1 MSELTFTSALHSL
14 GAATREMARHQLID
28 QAHHWHGA
36 YISPV
41 YGLADAGASGSSA
54 LAACLGLLLAADAAS
69 TDRDDLLQR
78 FEAMTAYLLRAQR
91 PSGLIDLYSAN
102 YDSAPDAAFAV
113 QVLAAMY
120 EQAHGTDPALGAA
133 LENVETFIRR
143 AVAGILT
150 GGFHTPNHRWV
161 ICSALAQAAA
171 LFADL
176 DVREVV
182 ESYLAEGFDIDAEG
196 TYIERSVGVYD
207 AVTNRSLLLLADR
220 WPDAAVKAAAYAAVQ
235 ANLDFDLHL
244 LHADGTAETGLS
256 RRQDY
261 GTRTVPAGLIACYL
275 HSAVRSDNAIFAS
288 AARWL
293 WAQAKQPGDFWAA
306 YVLQSVGA
314 PTHAPIPL
322 PTAYTRLYPLNRV
335 WRARRGLLSASAFAG
350 GTRLLTVVYGAAE
363 LASLKISQSYFGVG
377 HFAGDEIETDGDSV
391 LLRSR
396 GDHFPYRPAYELPLG
411 RPVPPDRWD
420 ALKAERTLNW
430 VPRAD
435 SILRLT
441 PVEGGLDLHYRT
453 LDGMDD
459 VTAQVALDFPAGGIW
474 ETDDTALVTQP
485 GQIIFLK
492 AGAGRMRFGHDSI
505 EISPGS
511 NAHRTWHMR
520 DTEPA
525 GPGMVRVLLPLLA
538 PVDYRFRL
546 RVYTTP

>member
-1 MSELTFTSALHSL
+1 MSKLTLTSVLHSL

-28 QAHHWHGA
+28 PAHPMHGA

-54 LAACLGLLLAADAAS
+54 LAACLGLLLAVDAA
-69 TDRDDLLQR
+69 DRDDLLPR
-78 FEAMTAYLLRAQR
+78 FEAVTAYLLRAQR

-120 EQAHGTDPALGAA
+120 EQAHDTDPALDTA
-133 LENVETFIRR
+133 LANVETFIRR

-171 LFADL
+171 LFPDL

-182 ESYLAEGFDIDAEG
+182 ESYLAEGFDIDTEG

-220 WPDAAVKAAAYAAVQ
+220 WPDAAVNAAAYAAVQ

-275 HSAVRSDNAIFAS
+275 HSAIRSDNAAFAS

-293 WAQAKQPGDFWAA
+293 WTQADQPGDFWAA

-314 PTHAPIPL
+314 PTHTPIAL
-322 PTAYTRLYPLNRV
+322 PTHYTRFYPLNRV
-335 WRARRGLLSASAFAG
+335 WRVRRGPLSASAFADT
-350 GTRLLTVVYGAAE
+350 TRLLTLVYGAAE

-377 HFAGDEIETDGDSV
+377 RFIGDEIETDDEGV

-411 RPVPPDRWD
+411 RPVPPDQWD
-420 ALKAERTLNW
+420 ALKTERALNW
-430 VPRAD
+430 VPRAE
-435 SILRLT
+435 SILRVI

-453 LDGMDD
+453 LDGLDD

-474 ETDDTALVTQP
+474 ETDDTALITQP

-525 GPGMVRVLLPLLA
+525 GQGLVRVLLPLLA

-546 RVYTTP
+546 RVYSSP